1 MSNRLTE
8 YHEGVAVIKGK
19 RYKEAAEKLALFEI
33 KLPELIEELRWEHPY
48 KQIGDPDTYCQ
59 YNEAWQDCLD
69 RVESILE
76 GFERQLKGGGSD
88 E

>member
-1 MSNRLTE
+1 MAKLTE
-8 YHEGVAVIKGK
+8 YHNGVAVIKDK
-19 RYKEAAEKLALFEI
+19 RFKEAAEKLAFYEVEVLEW
-33 KLPELIEELRWEHPY
+33 LEELRKEHPY
-48 KQIGDPDTYCQ
+48 KEVGNPDTYSQ
-59 YNEAWQDCLD
+59 YNEAWHDCLD